1 MSSAPGLIVLVLFAV
16 AGCAAEGD
24 STRKQHQDGF
34 SLVGFSVRTNNQQ
47 EASRDGLVGKQW
59 KRLYQEGGLA
69 KISHRTD
76 SAVIA
81 LYTDYS
87 SDEHGDYTYI
97 LGSRVSSCA
106 DAPEG
111 MVCHHVPA
119 ADYLVLLSQR
129 GALPGVVIALWQKVW
144 NSTPQQLGGQR
155 SYRNDYEVY
164 DSRAA
169 DSAHAQI
176 ELYLGIK

>member
-1 MSSAPGLIVLVLFAV
+1 
-16 AGCAAEGD
+16 
-24 STRKQHQDGF
+24 
-34 SLVGFSVRTNNQQ
+34 
-47 EASRDGLVGKQW
+47 
-59 KRLYQEGGLA
+59 
-69 KISHRTD
+69 
-76 SAVIA
+76 
-81 LYTDYS
+81 
-87 SDEHGDYTYI
+87 
-97 LGSRVSSCA
+97 
-106 DAPEG
+106 